1 MGRKTGQ
8 FGSNATKVG
17 AGLGLRRLTG
27 DDADDGTNKDA
38 RGREVT
44 GARLASGESRGWS
57 CCWRSLRSLR
67 SIIDRLKRYVLG
79 CQNLKHTLETLHKH
93 DLHAYPKRGK
103 VWYQKLARASRRC
116 SNCCGQQ
123 HALYASCGT
132 LGILLLRIVLV
143 LKRVNR
149 HARGCRIASNWV
161 RE

>member
-57 CCWRSLRSLR
+57 CCCWRSLR

-79 CQNLKHTLETLHKH
+79 CQNPKHTLETLHKH
-93 DLHAYPKRGK
+93 DLHAYPKRGE
-103 VWYQKLARASRRC
+103 VRDQKLARASRRC
-116 SNCCGQQ
+116 SICCGQQ
-123 HALYASCGT
+123 NALRASCGT
-132 LGILLLRIVLV
+132 LGILLRPVVLI

-149 HARGCRIASNWV
+149 HTRGYHVASSFI

>member
-57 CCWRSLRSLR
+57 CCCWRSR

-123 HALYASCGT
+123 HALHASCSKR
-132 LGILLLRIVLV
+132 GILLRPVELV

-149 HARGCRIASNWV
+149 HTRDGRIASNFI